1 MDTGSATT
9 CTSATMSDIVV
20 CTEVTIAAMVVVVV
34 ELDLFV
40 DADGD

>member
-9 CTSATMSDIVV
+9 CTSATMTDIVV

-34 ELDLFV
+34 EHNLLV
-40 DADGD
+40 DTDDD